1 MCEVCRIC
9 GARLSVPSV
18 DGLGAECRA
27 ALHKAQK
34 AQFLDIEANR
44 LKYYYTIEAEIIR
57 TEFLRLYD
65 GVKFRSSFRARFYE
79 SMQNAPRVSRK
90 QLDICVQMI
99 EQRDA
104 WSDYRKRINEARE
117 AYIAQAYNIEVSR
130 EAVEIARAEIRKGKK
145 R

>member
-9 GARLSVPSV
+9 GSRLSVPSV
-18 DGLGAECRA
+18 DGLGSECRA

-34 AQFLDIEANR
+34 AQFLSVEANR
-44 LKYYYTIEAEIIR
+44 LKYYYTIEAETIR
-57 TEFLRLYD
+57 AEFIRLYD
-65 GVKFRSSFRARFYE
+65 GVKFRSSFRAGFSQ
-79 SMQNAPRVSRK
+79 SMRNAERISRK

-99 EQRDA
+99 EQRDP
-104 WSDYRKRINEARE
+104 WSDYRKRITEARE

-130 EAVEIARAEIRKGKK
+130 EAVEIARAEIRKGKN

>member
-34 AQFLDIEANR
+34 AQFLAVETNR
-44 LKYYYTIEAEIIR
+44 LKYYYTIEAETIR
-57 TEFLRLYD
+57 AEFLRLYD
-65 GVKFRSSFRARFYE
+65 GVKFRSSFRAGFYE
-79 SMQNAPRVSRK
+79 SIKNAVRISRK

-99 EQRDA
+99 EQRDP
-104 WSDYRKRINEARE
+104 WIDYRKRITEARA

>member
-34 AQFLDIEANR
+34 AQFLSDEANR
-44 LKYYYTIEAEIIR
+44 LKYYYTIEAETIR
-57 TEFLRLYD
+57 AEFLRVYD
-65 GVKFRSSFRARFYE
+65 GVKFRSSFRAGFYR
-79 SMQNAPRVSRK
+79 SMLEADRISRK
-90 QLDICVQMI
+90 QLDICEQMI
-99 EQRDA
+99 EQRDP
-104 WSDYRKRINEARE
+104 WSNYRKRITEARE
-117 AYIAQAYNIEVSR
+117 AFISQAYNVEVSR